1 MSRCASCGADI
12 TWAMTEAGKAIPIDT
27 KPTPDGN
34 ITLHTP
40 DGGGRP
46 IAVVEIRGQTV
57 LGMDPDEPRYTTH
70 FTSCPDSAQ
79 WRKPRR

>member
-46 IAVVEIRGQTV
+46 VAVVEIDGQTT
-57 LGMDPDEPRYTTH
+57 LDTDPDEARYTTH
-70 FTSCPDSAQ
+70 FATCPHAPH
-79 WRKPRR
+79 WRKRGR